1 MTTKNRH
8 KCRFIESDS
17 SRSIKSC
24 GTFYEGTCSF
34 YFGGI
39 IFSPQILFLFAAI
52 DFFLQ
57 LIHFQMQLMHP
68 HIAG

>member
-1 MTTKNRH
+1 MK
-8 KCRFIESDS
+8 EPAA
-17 SRSIKSC
+17 
-24 GTFYEGTCSF
+24 F

-39 IFSPQILFLFAAI
+39 IFSPQILFLFAAF